1 MRCIFFAL
9 RLVWKQLGPCVR
21 RNCPDLLPQKN
32 IIRRPWWVATRNC
45 SSFLNEIG
53 VTGETEPKPSRPA
66 LILHRNKSAGFV
78 GARGLKVSSLS
89 DRHAPSRHPTKVA
102 ISSLIIRFINCIEKV
117 GLIWHI
123 AFYIRYNIFNIQ
135 HTKKTKQSWRY
146 RNCLKMP
153 NRLESPA
160 CSLQQTSIE
169 KKWKSFKHNH
179 HQRFRLI
186 TETASKSSLGNV
198 VKRFSRSLFKQRKSF
213 QWEFLLKFLYINAQR
228 LLPLLWYLLLFSSY
242 CFSQLASKHGRPRW
256 SQSLREFC
264 RMPSDRNCTQVLL
277 GI

>member
-9 RLVWKQLGPCVR
+9 RLVWKQSGPCVR

-32 IIRRPWWVATRNC
+32 IIRRPWWVETKNC

-53 VTGETEPKPSRPA
+53 ATGETEPKPSRPA
-66 LILHRNKSAGFV
+66 LILHRNKSAGFL
-78 GARGLKVSSLS
+78 GARGMKVSSLS
-89 DRHAPSRHPTKVA
+89 DRHAPSKHPTKVT

-169 KKWKSFKHNH
+169 KKMKEFQTQPPPEVSLDNWNSFKKFFRKCRQALLTVALQTKEKFPMGVFAEVSL
-179 HQRFRLI
+179 HQCA
-186 TETASKSSLGNV
+186 EAPPSSLV
-198 VKRFSRSLFKQRKSF
+198 PAALQ
-213 QWEFLLKFLYINAQR
+213 Q
-228 LLPLLWYLLLFSSY
+228 LLLLSTG
-242 CFSQLASKHGRPRW
+242 L
-256 SQSLREFC
+256 
-264 RMPSDRNCTQVLL
+264 
-277 GI
+277 